1 MHSKWLEME
10 SRDITQR
17 AGKLL
22 EKRLAEYEKPEMNP
36 KLEKDLIQYV
46 KDRKHNM

>member
-1 MHSKWLEME
+1 MHNKWLEVE
-10 SRDITQR
+10 PRDITQR

-22 EKRLAEYEKPEMNP
+22 EKRLAAYEKPQLDP

-46 KDRKHNM
+46 KDRKHNT